1 MLLYKYVLL
10 NSIVDAMSLIT
21 IQCRLVASADTRQ
34 FLWMLMSQKNTPLI
48 NEIFMRIAEHP
59 DFSVWKEKG
68 KLPKNFL
75 AQQIAEL
82 KEDKSFQG
90 QPYRFYASVHKM
102 IEYVYESWF
111 TIQDKNKFR
120 LQGHTRWL
128 KMLKP
133 DTEILQC
140 FDGSLEKLQ
149 NQARKILD
157 EIDSTLPH
165 KRIIDYL
172 FKKYERTNDPRI
184 QGAIVYLIK
193 NGASI
198 PENKLE
204 TEKKYKKLK
213 RKVEIQVN
221 KLKKQMEISVPTGR
235 ELDQQKWLDT
245 LILASTTMP
254 LNQAQCD
261 RWFSVL
267 QQNPPCVPY
276 PIIYQTNEDL
286 RWSINDKNRLCVQF
300 SGLGGHLFTI
310 YCDSRQLSYFRR
322 FYEDQELK
330 KSHKD
335 KFSSALFTLR
345 SILIMWKEDK
355 TSKSKGEPW
364 QINRLYL
371 HCTLET
377 DCWTVEG
384 TQVVAQRKQK
394 EVLNIIDGMKEK
406 DDLRDTQKKF
416 IQSKQTTLARLNN
429 IFPRP
434 SKPIYQG
441 NPDLYM
447 GVAMGL
453 QEPVTIALVDVSQ
466 EKVILYRNIKQL
478 LDDNYHLLRKRRNEK
493 QKLSHQNH
501 KAKKRAN
508 FQQKGES
515 NLGEYVDRLIAKS
528 ILKIAQEYKVS
539 TIIVP
544 RLSQMRSITEAEVQ
558 ARAEEKIPEY
568 KEGQRKYAKD
578 YRVQVHQWSYG
589 RLINNIK
596 ANSAKVGIVVREGKQ
611 PKQGTF
617 TDKALQLALSLQ
629 QNITEG
635 KISQNTK
642 S

>member
-1 MLLYKYVLL
+1 
-10 NSIVDAMSLIT
+10 MSLIT

-82 KEDKSFQG
+82 KEDKRFQG
-90 QPYRFYASVHKM
+90 QPSRFYASVHKM
-102 IEYVYESWF
+102 IDYVYESWF

-128 KMLKP
+128 EMLKP

-140 FDGSLEKLQ
+140 FDGSWEKLQ
-149 NQARKILD
+149 NQAKKILD
-157 EIDSTLPH
+157 EIDSTLSH
-165 KRIIDYL
+165 TRIVDKL
-172 FKKYERTNDPRI
+172 FKEYEATNDPRI

-198 PENKLE
+198 PDNKVE

-213 RKVEIQVN
+213 RKVEIQVH
-221 KLKKQMEISVPTGR
+221 KLKKQIEISAPTGR
-235 ELDQQKWLDT
+235 DLNQQKWLDT
-245 LILASTTMP
+245 LILASLASTTMP

-261 RWFSVL
+261 RWFSAL
-267 QQNPPCVPY
+267 KKNSPSIPY
-276 PIIYQTNEDL
+276 PVIYETNEDL
-286 RWSINDKNRLCVQF
+286 KWSLSDQNRLHVRF
-300 SGLGGHLFTI
+300 NGLSDHTFKI
-310 YCDSRQLSYFRR
+310 YCDSRQLPYFQR

-330 KSHKD
+330 KANKNQ
-335 KFSSALFTLR
+335 FSSALFTLR
-345 SILIMWKEDK
+345 SAMIIWKEDDG
-355 TSKSKGEPW
+355 KGELW
-364 QINRLYL
+364 DKHKLYL
-371 HCTLET
+371 HCTLDT
-377 DCWTVEG
+377 DYWTVEG

-416 IQSKQTTLARLNN
+416 IQRKETTLARLNN

-434 SKPIYQG
+434 GKPIYQG
-441 NPDLYM
+441 NPNLFL

-453 QEPVTIALVDVSQ
+453 QESVTLALVNVG
-466 EKVILYRNIKQL
+466 EGKAILYRNIKQL
-478 LDDNYHLLRKRRNEK
+478 LGDNYHLLRRRRNEK
-493 QKLSHQNH
+493 QKLNHQNH
-501 KAKKRAN
+501 KARKRAS

-539 TIIVP
+539 TIIIP
-544 RLSQMRSITEAEVQ
+544 LLSQMRSITEAEVQ
-558 ARAEEKIPEY
+558 ARAEERIPEY
-568 KEGQRKYAKD
+568 KEGQKKYAKD

-589 RLINNIK
+589 RLIDNIK

-617 TDKALQLALSLQ
+617 TDKALQLALSIQ

-635 KISQNTK
+635 KIPRNTK
-642 S
+642 F

>member
-1 MLLYKYVLL
+1 
-10 NSIVDAMSLIT
+10 
-21 IQCRLVASADTRQ
+21 
-34 FLWMLMSQKNTPLI
+34 
-48 NEIFMRIAEHP
+48 
-59 DFSVWKEKG
+59 
-68 KLPKNFL
+68 
-75 AQQIAEL
+75 
-82 KEDKSFQG
+82 
-90 QPYRFYASVHKM
+90 
-102 IEYVYESWF
+102 
-111 TIQDKNKFR
+111 
-120 LQGHTRWL
+120 
-128 KMLKP
+128 
-133 DTEILQC
+133 
-140 FDGSLEKLQ
+140 
-149 NQARKILD
+149 
-157 EIDSTLPH
+157 
-165 KRIIDYL
+165 
-172 FKKYERTNDPRI
+172 
-184 QGAIVYLIK
+184 
-193 NGASI
+193 
-198 PENKLE
+198 
-204 TEKKYKKLK
+204 
-213 RKVEIQVN
+213 
-221 KLKKQMEISVPTGR
+221 
-235 ELDQQKWLDT
+235 
-245 LILASTTMP
+245 MP

-300 SGLGGHLFTI
+300 SGLGGHIFQI
-310 YCDSRQLSYFRR
+310 YCDSRQLNYFRR

-330 KSHKD
+330 KSNKD
-335 KFSSALFTLR
+335 KFSSGLFTLR
-345 SILIMWKEDK
+345 SILLLWKEDK
-355 TSKSKGEPW
+355 TNKTKGEPW
-364 QINRLYL
+364 QINRLHL

-416 IQSKQTTLARLNN
+416 IQSKQTSLARLNN

-434 SKPIYQG
+434 SKPIYQA
-441 NPDLYM
+441 NPDLYL

-478 LDDNYHLLRKRRNEK
+478 LGDHYHLLRKRSNEK
-493 QKLSHQNH
+493 QKLGHQNH

-528 ILKIAQEYKVS
+528 ILRIAQKYKVS
-539 TIIVP
+539 SIVVP
-544 RLSQMRSITEAEVQ
+544 RLKQMRSITEAEVQ
-558 ARAEEKIPEY
+558 VRAEEKIPEY
-568 KEGQRKYAKD
+568 KEGQKKYAKD

-589 RLINNIK
+589 RLINNIN

-635 KISQNTK
+635 KIPRNTK